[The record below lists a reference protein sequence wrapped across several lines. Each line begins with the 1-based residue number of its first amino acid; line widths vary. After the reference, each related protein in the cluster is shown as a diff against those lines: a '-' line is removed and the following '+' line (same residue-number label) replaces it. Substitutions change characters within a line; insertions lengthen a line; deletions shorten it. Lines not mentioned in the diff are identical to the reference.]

1 MASGQSSCPF
11 AQMERK
17 SLDHFNT
24 LLLLPNEIESKVE
37 DWRMLVSNDIFVHV
51 FGTGTTWSGIF

>member
-17 SLDHFNT
+17 SLDHFSI
-24 LLLLPNEIESKVE
+24 LLLLLTEIESKIE
-37 DWRMLVSNDIFVHV
+37 DWRMLLSNDIFVHV
-51 FGTGTTWSGIF
+51 FDTGITWSGMF